1 MKKVLL
7 SLLLLL
13 TLSGCAHIHMEN
25 SREEPVAL
33 QPRESLTTK
42 IPELDGP
49 AITIAVYGFQDKTG
63 QMKPNDKLAVF
74 SKAVTQGAE
83 VFLIKSLQDSKNW
96 FKVVERV
103 GLDNLIKERQ
113 LIRNQRE
120 VYEGKDARPLKPMT
134 VAGVMIEGGII
145 GYDSNI
151 RSGGNGARFL
161 GIGGSQ
167 QYRVDEIVI
176 SMRLI
181 SVNSGEVL
189 LTSAVSKT
197 IYSTQHNV
205 GVLRFVD
212 AGTKALELENG
223 MALNEPTTYAVRVA
237 IEQAVHDMIIEG
249 EKKGIWR
256 FKKPKPVVEQSTPTV
271 NAVPEK
277 PEEKK
282 DELVQ
287 PQTSQA
293 PQGAPEPVPAA
304 PIEPVGGKSNE
315 AIPGVEPKKEEKVT
329 RIVPIKPE
337 HLVVIDEKT
346 EAKAETKTIIPSQE
360 LKSNAELFA
369 PRYLAQDAFVYK
381 EANEKSQR
389 TWLLKKGT
397 ELTIISPGPEGW
409 HLVRDAEKR
418 KGFVKQDVL
427 TNKQQ

>member
-1 MKKVLL
+1 
-7 SLLLLL
+7 
-13 TLSGCAHIHMEN
+13 
-25 SREEPVAL
+25 
-33 QPRESLTTK
+33 
-42 IPELDGP
+42 
-49 AITIAVYGFQDKTG
+49 
-63 QMKPNDKLAVF
+63 MKPNDKLAVF

-189 LTSAVSKT
+189 LTTAVSKT
-197 IYSTQHNV
+197 IFSTQHNV

-223 MALNEPTTYAVRVA
+223 QALNEPTTYAVRVA
-237 IEQAVHDMIIEG
+237 IEQAVYDMIVEG

-256 FKKPKPVVEQSTPTV
+256 YKKPVQAVVKEEV
-271 NAVPEK
+271 KV
-277 PEEKK
+277 EEKK
-282 DELVQ
+282 DVVVETQPISETKAEAVVVSRVTPIVTKEIKKEEVKVEEKKDVVVQ
-287 PQTSQA
+287 PQTKSETKTQT
-293 PQGAPEPVPAA
+293 VSSAA
-304 PIEPVGGKSNE
+304 TEV
-315 AIPGVEPKKEEKVT
+315 KKEES
-329 RIVPIKPE
+329 KP
-337 HLVVIDEKT
+337 LFGQRKLT
-346 EAKAETKTIIPSQE
+346 EAQYIYREP
-360 LKSNAELFA
+360 
-369 PRYLAQDAFVYK
+369 D
-381 EANEKSQR
+381 EKSQK
-389 TWLLKKGT
+389 TWQFKKGT
-397 ELTIISPGPEGW
+397 IINVIQPGPEGW
-409 HLVRDAEKR
+409 LRITDSEKR
-418 KGFVKQDVL
+418 GGWIRTEQLEEVK
-427 TNKQQ
+427 

>member
-1 MKKVLL
+1 MKRILL
-7 SLLLLL
+7 SLLVLLA
-13 TLSGCAHIHMEN
+13 LSGCAHIHMEGGK
-25 SREEPVAL
+25 EEPVAL
-33 QPRESLTTK
+33 LPRESLTTK
-42 IPELDGP
+42 IPDLDGP
-49 AITIAVYGFQDKTG
+49 PITIAVYGFQDKTG

-189 LTSAVSKT
+189 LSNAVSKT
-197 IYSTQHNV
+197 IFSTQHNV

-237 IEQAVHDMIIEG
+237 IEQAVYDMIVEG

-256 FKKPKPVVEQSTPTV
+256 FKKAGQVEIKQEV
-271 NAVPEK
+271 KA
-277 PEEKK
+277 EEKK
-282 DELVQ
+282 DVVVEPQPISETKPEVELVSRVSKEVKVEEKKDVVVQ
-287 PQTSQA
+287 PQT
-293 PQGAPEPVPAA
+293 
-304 PIEPVGGKSNE
+304 KS
-315 AIPGVEPKKEEKVT
+315 
-329 RIVPIKPE
+329 
-337 HLVVIDEKT
+337 
-346 EAKAETKTIIPSQE
+346 ETKTQTVPSAAAE
-360 LKSNAELFA
+360 VKVDLFGTRVLKE
-369 PRYLAQDAFVYK
+369 DAYVYK
-381 EANEKSQR
+381 EADDKSQR
-389 TWLLKKGT
+389 TWQLKKGT
-397 ELTIISPGPEGW
+397 ELTIISSGPEGW

-427 TNKQQ
+427 TNKPQ

>member
-1 MKKVLL
+1 MKHVLL
-7 SLLLLL
+7 SLLVAL
-13 TLSGCAHIHMEN
+13 TLSGCATIHMDAGKED
-25 SREEPVAL
+25 PVAL
-33 QPRESLTTK
+33 LPRESLTTK

-167 QYRVDEIVI
+167 QYRVDEIVV

-189 LTSAVSKT
+189 LTTAVSKT
-197 IYSTQHNV
+197 IFSTQHNV
-205 GVLRFVD
+205 GMLRFVD

-237 IEQAVHDMIIEG
+237 IEQAVYDMIVEG

-256 FKKPKPVVEQSTPTV
+256 YKKTAQATR
-271 NAVPEK
+271 PEEVK
-277 PEEKK
+277 IEEKK
-282 DELVQ
+282 EEV
-287 PQTSQA
+287 
-293 PQGAPEPVPAA
+293 
-304 PIEPVGGKSNE
+304 K
-315 AIPGVEPKKEEKVT
+315 VESKKEEVKV
-329 RIVPIKPE
+329 E
-337 HLVVIDEKT
+337 EKT
-346 EAKAETKTIIPSQE
+346 DVVVQSQTKSETKTQAVPSATTEVKKEQPKVPLDLFGTQV
-360 LKSNAELFA
+360 LKE
-369 PRYLAQDAFVYK
+369 DAYVYK
-381 EANEKSQR
+381 EADEKSQR
-389 TWLLKKGT
+389 TWQLKKGT

-418 KGFVKQDVL
+418 KGFVKQNVL

>member
-1 MKKVLL
+1 MKKLIL
-7 SLLLLL
+7 SFVIA
-13 TLSGCAHIHMEN
+13 TALSGCATIQME
-25 SREEPVAL
+25 SGKEEPVAL
-33 QPRESLTTK
+33 KPRESLTTK

-49 AITIAVYGFQDKTG
+49 PITIAVYGFQDKTG

-167 QYRVDEIVI
+167 QYRVDEIVV

-189 LTSAVSKT
+189 LTTAVSKT
-197 IYSTQHNV
+197 IFSTQHNV

-237 IEQAVHDMIIEG
+237 IEQAVYDMIVEG

-256 FKKPKPVVEQSTPTV
+256 YKK
-271 NAVPEK
+271 AVPAVVKEEPK
-277 PEEKK
+277 VEVKVEEKK
-282 DELVQ
+282 DVVVEPQPISETKPEVVKEVVKVEEKKDVVVQ
-287 PQTSQA
+287 PQT
-293 PQGAPEPVPAA
+293 
-304 PIEPVGGKSNE
+304 KS
-315 AIPGVEPKKEEKVT
+315 
-329 RIVPIKPE
+329 
-337 HLVVIDEKT
+337 
-346 EAKAETKTIIPSQE
+346 ETKTQAVPSAAAE
-360 LKSNAELFA
+360 VKKDPVDLFGTRVLKE
-369 PRYLAQDAFVYK
+369 DAFVYK
-381 EANEKSQR
+381 EADDKSQR
-389 TWLLKKGT
+389 TWQLKKGT

-418 KGFVKQDVL
+418 KGYVKQDVL
-427 TNKQQ
+427 ANKPQ

>member
-1 MKKVLL
+1 MKRLIL
-7 SLLLLL
+7 SFVIA
-13 TLSGCAHIHMEN
+13 TALSGCASIHMDVG
-25 SREEPVAL
+25 RDEPVAL

-189 LTSAVSKT
+189 LTTAVSKT
-197 IYSTQHNV
+197 IFSTQHNV

-237 IEQAVHDMIIEG
+237 IEQAVYDMIVEG

-256 FKKPKPVVEQSTPTV
+256 YKKPVQTVVKEEV
-271 NAVPEK
+271 KV
-277 PEEKK
+277 EEKK
-282 DELVQ
+282 DVVVEPQPVSETKPEEVIVSRVVPIAPTEVKVEEKKDVVVQ
-287 PQTSQA
+287 PQTQS
-293 PQGAPEPVPAA
+293 
-304 PIEPVGGKSNE
+304 
-315 AIPGVEPKKEEKVT
+315 
-329 RIVPIKPE
+329 
-337 HLVVIDEKT
+337 
-346 EAKAETKTIIPSQE
+346 ETKTQTVPSAAAE
-360 LKSNAELFA
+360 VKKEPADLFGTRVLKE
-369 PRYLAQDAFVYK
+369 DAYVYK
-381 EANEKSQR
+381 EADEKSQR

-427 TNKQQ
+427 TNKPQ

>member
-1 MKKVLL
+1 MKRILL
-7 SLLLLL
+7 SLILL
-13 TLSGCAHIHMEN
+13 TLSGCAHVHMEAGK
-25 SREEPVAL
+25 EDPVAL
-33 QPRESLTTK
+33 QPRESLISK

-49 AITIAVYGFQDKTG
+49 AITIAVYGFTDKTG
-63 QMKPNDKLAVF
+63 QMKANDRIAVF

-176 SMRLI
+176 SLRLI

-189 LTSAVSKT
+189 ITNAVSKT
-197 IYSTQHNV
+197 IFSTQHNV

-237 IEQAVHDMIIEG
+237 IEQAVYDMIVEG

-256 FKKPKPVVEQSTPTV
+256 YKKTV
-271 NAVPEK
+271 
-277 PEEKK
+277 
-282 DELVQ
+282 Q
-287 PQTSQA
+287 
-293 PQGAPEPVPAA
+293 VPAK
-304 PIEPVGGKSNE
+304 EEVK
-315 AIPGVEPKKEEKVT
+315 VEPKKEVVVQPQPKVSAPVVETTVEEK
-329 RIVPIKPE
+329 
-337 HLVVIDEKT
+337 
-346 EAKAETKTIIPSQE
+346 KAEPKTLFGQSR
-360 LKSNAELFA
+360 LKEAEFI
-369 PRYLAQDAFVYK
+369 YK
-381 EANEKSQR
+381 EPNDKSQK
-389 TWLLKKGT
+389 TWQFKKGT
-397 ELTIISPGPEGW
+397 VVNVVQPVSEGW
-409 HLVRDAEKR
+409 IRVVDVEGRGGWIKMDAVQEVPPEKSGLGD
-418 KGFVKQDVL
+418 K
-427 TNKQQ
+427 NKN

>member
-1 MKKVLL
+1 MKKLVL
-7 SLLLLL
+7 SLLIA
-13 TLSGCAHIHMEN
+13 TALSGCATIHMDVG
-25 SREEPVAL
+25 RDEPVAL
-33 QPRESLTTK
+33 KPRESLTTK

-189 LTSAVSKT
+189 LTTAVSKT
-197 IYSTQHNV
+197 IFSTQHNV

-237 IEQAVHDMIIEG
+237 IEQAVYDMIVEG

-256 FKKPKPVVEQSTPTV
+256 YKKVVP
-271 NAVPEK
+271 AVVKEEVK
-277 PEEKK
+277 IEEKK
-282 DELVQ
+282 DVVIEPQPITETKPEAVLVPRVVPIALAEIKKEEVKVEEKKDVVVQ
-287 PQTSQA
+287 PQT
-293 PQGAPEPVPAA
+293 
-304 PIEPVGGKSNE
+304 KSE
-315 AIPGVEPKKEEKVT
+315 T
-329 RIVPIKPE
+329 
-337 HLVVIDEKT
+337 KT
-346 EAKAETKTIIPSQE
+346 EAVPSTATEVKKEQPKDPVDLFGTRV
-360 LKSNAELFA
+360 LKE
-369 PRYLAQDAFVYK
+369 DAYVYK
-381 EANEKSQR
+381 EADDKSQR
-389 TWLLKKGT
+389 TWQLKKGT

>member
-189 LTSAVSKT
+189 LTTAVSKT
-197 IYSTQHNV
+197 IFSTQHNV

-237 IEQAVHDMIIEG
+237 IEQAVYDMIVEG

-256 FKKPKPVVEQSTPTV
+256 YKK
-271 NAVPEK
+271 AVPAVVKEEVK
-277 PEEKK
+277 VEEKK
-282 DELVQ
+282 DVVVEPQPITETKPEAVLVPRVVPIVKKEEVKVEEKKDVVVQ
-287 PQTSQA
+287 PQT
-293 PQGAPEPVPAA
+293 
-304 PIEPVGGKSNE
+304 KSE
-315 AIPGVEPKKEEKVT
+315 T
-329 RIVPIKPE
+329 
-337 HLVVIDEKT
+337 KT
-346 EAKAETKTIIPSQE
+346 EAVPSTSTEVKKEQPKE
-360 LKSNAELFA
+360 SVDLFGTRLLKE
-369 PRYLAQDAFVYK
+369 DAYVYK

>member
-1 MKKVLL
+1 MKKLIL
-7 SLLLLL
+7 SFVIA
-13 TLSGCAHIHMEN
+13 TALSGCATIQME
-25 SREEPVAL
+25 SGKEEPVAL
-33 QPRESLTTK
+33 KPRENLTTK

-49 AITIAVYGFQDKTG
+49 PITIAVYGFQDKTG

-189 LTSAVSKT
+189 LTTAVSKT
-197 IYSTQHNV
+197 IFSTQHNV

-223 MALNEPTTYAVRVA
+223 QALNEPTTYAVRVA
-237 IEQAVHDMIIEG
+237 IEQAVYDMIVEG

-256 FKKPKPVVEQSTPTV
+256 YKKPGQAEVKKEESKVEVKAEPTV
-271 NAVPEK
+271 EIKV
-277 PEEKK
+277 EEKK
-282 DELVQ
+282 EVMVETQPISETKPEAVLV
-287 PQTSQA
+287 PRVVPVA
-293 PQGAPEPVPAA
+293 PTV
-304 PIEPVGGKSNE
+304 V
-315 AIPGVEPKKEEKVT
+315 KKEQTKEPADLFGT
-329 RIVPIKPE
+329 R
-337 HLVVIDEKT
+337 L
-346 EAKAETKTIIPSQE
+346 
-360 LKSNAELFA
+360 LKEDA
-369 PRYLAQDAFVYK
+369 YLYK
-381 EANEKSQR
+381 EADEKSQK
-389 TWLLKKGT
+389 TWQLKKGT

-409 HLVRDAEKR
+409 HLVRDAERR

-427 TNKQQ
+427 INKPQ